1 MAWCSVTRNLS
12 PEKGGSKGLNMES
25 TDLTGQVLIALPS
38 LEDDN
43 FTGAVIYVTQHS
55 GEGAMGVVLNQPS
68 SITLGQVLDQL
79 HIMPEVATVPDETV
93 LVGGPVQQE
102 QGFVLHSTE
111 RLWDQSM
118 IINDFSALTSSR
130 DILQAIATGEGPE
143 HYRLFLGY
151 AGWGAGQ
158 LEGELGEDAWITVP
172 GFPTLL
178 FETPFA
184 DLRDAA
190 ASALGVDMSLL
201 IQSSGHA

>member
-111 RLWDQSM
+111 R
-118 IINDFSALTSSR
+118 
-130 DILQAIATGEGPE
+130 P
-143 HYRLFLGY
+143 YRR
-151 AGWGAGQ
+151 
-158 LEGELGEDAWITVP
+158 
-172 GFPTLL
+172 
-178 FETPFA
+178 FA
-184 DLRDAA
+184 PRR
-190 ASALGVDMSLL
+190 V
-201 IQSSGHA
+201 I